1 MSEEAFAIS
10 LGGKTWSV
18 PHLPFRAIKA
28 IQPALFDVYLAAG
41 GSSMSGES
49 VARLNEAQLD
59 RLAEATWRAVSF
71 VEPELSFAKF
81 LDLAF
86 SVGEL
91 IQAFPSVA
99 KAAGLQPGKIEE
111 QASPTHATREASQT
125 AGKLIST
132 P

>member
-1 MSEEAFAIS
+1 VSEEAFAIS
-10 LGGKTWSV
+10 LGGKTWAV

-28 IQPALFDVYLAAG
+28 IQPMLFDVYVAAG

-71 VEPELSFAKF
+71 VEPALSFADF
-81 LDLAF
+81 LDLPF

-99 KAAGLQPGKIEE
+99 KAAGLRPGRLEDQTQRAAATPE
-111 QASPTHATREASQT
+111 ASPD

>member
-1 MSEEAFAIS
+1 MSDEAFAVS

-28 IQPALFDVYLAAG
+28 IQPALFDVYVAAG
-41 GSSMSGES
+41 GPSMSGDS
-49 VARLNEAQLD
+49 VARLSEVELD

-71 VEPELSFAKF
+71 VEPELSFANF
-81 LDLAF
+81 LDLPF

-99 KAAGLQPGKIEE
+99 KAAGLRPGRIEDQAQPAPATPE
-111 QASPTHATREASQT
+111 ASPD
-125 AGKLIST
+125 AGKSIST

>member
-1 MSEEAFAIS
+1 MSEEAFGIS
-10 LGGKTWSV
+10 LGGKNWSV

-28 IQPALFDVYLAAG
+28 IQPALFEIYLAAG
-41 GSSMSGES
+41 GPSMSSES
-49 VARLNEAQLD
+49 VARLSEAHLD
-59 RLAEATWRAVSF
+59 RLAEATWRAISF

-99 KAAGLQPGKIEE
+99 KAVGLQPGKSED
-111 QASPTHATREASQT
+111 QASPAPATPGASQDL
-125 AGKLIST
+125 GKSIST

>member
-1 MSEEAFAIS
+1 LSEEAFAIS

-18 PHLPFRAIKA
+18 PHLPFRAIKV
-28 IQPALFDVYLAAG
+28 IQPALFDVYLSAG
-41 GSSMSGES
+41 GAAMSAES
-49 VARLNEAQLD
+49 VARLNETQLD

-71 VEPELSFAKF
+71 VEPELSFASF

-99 KAAGLQPGKIEE
+99 RAAGLRPGKIENPGLP
-111 QASPTHATREASQT
+111 ADATPEASQNV
-125 AGKLIST
+125 GKSIST